1 MDKSVL
7 TSCLLTGGS
16 VEGSLQMHFF
26 DLQTRIFFT
35 QNVISLKNFP
45 ISFVSLFL
53 ALKVSIG
60 NDGSR
65 TANRA
70 SRTLGNT
77 ASCT

>member
-45 ISFVSLFL
+45 ISFVSPFL

-70 SRTLGNT
+70 SGTLGNT
-77 ASCT
+77 ASCI